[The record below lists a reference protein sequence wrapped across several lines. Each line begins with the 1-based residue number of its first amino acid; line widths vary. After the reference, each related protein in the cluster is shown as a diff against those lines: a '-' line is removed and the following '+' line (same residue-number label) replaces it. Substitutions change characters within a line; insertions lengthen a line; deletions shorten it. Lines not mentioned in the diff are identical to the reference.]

1 MKKAKEP
8 KITEESTDFFES
20 MPFALNDSPW
30 RAGHFV
36 YRDDATI
43 DHYEENTSGSIEN
56 EIKTTS
62 IITLVLVLITAVAL
76 GLLIWKGLVSVKGD
90 VNQVTSTTLY
100 EL

>member
-36 YRDDATI
+36 YRDDAT
-43 DHYEENTSGSIEN
+43 NTSGSIEN